1 MKELFGRC
9 EPFKDKANTEIPAM
23 KSLTIIFYI
32 PPENFRQKRC
42 YPQACFLVFVKRV
55 LH

>member
-23 KSLTIIFYI
+23 KSLTNIFLYTTW
-32 PPENFRQKRC
+32 K
-42 YPQACFLVFVKRV
+42 L
-55 LH
+55 